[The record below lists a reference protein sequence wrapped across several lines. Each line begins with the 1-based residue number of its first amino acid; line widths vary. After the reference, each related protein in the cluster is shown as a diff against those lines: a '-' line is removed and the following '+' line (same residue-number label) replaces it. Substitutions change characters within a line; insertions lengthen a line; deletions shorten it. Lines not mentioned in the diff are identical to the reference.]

1 MLLAFS
7 YKLKSALVMVFLIL
21 VEGINI
27 QSVWMNLLSLQL
39 YMFCN
44 VQLFGVLTTP
54 YEIFKKLLWILL
66 TGFLELL
73 L

>member
-1 MLLAFS
+1 MLSFS

-21 VEGINI
+21 VESINI

-39 YMFCN
+39 VMFCN
-44 VQLFGVLTTP
+44 VQLFGVLTTS
-54 YEIFKKLLWILL
+54 YEILKKLLWILL
-66 TGFLELL
+66 TGSLELL

>member
-1 MLLAFS
+1 MLAFS

-27 QSVWMNLLSLQL
+27 QSVWMNLLSLQIL
-39 YMFCN
+39 MFCD

-54 YEIFKKLLWILL
+54 YEILKKLLWILL
-66 TGFLELL
+66 TGSLELL